1 MVAPTLAGGGSV
13 PTASPDALQPV
24 LFKDLLASGLEAA
37 ASLHAAT
44 SGVPTMGAATRTPQS
59 GNYSTG
65 TASPDTAEHHHIA
78 FYLPIHAASTG
89 ASDSIGT
96 KYSFTEET
104 LVVAR
109 GQGAQ
114 GLVLLRTLAQLED
127 LDPPVFISS

>member
-1 MVAPTLAGGGSV
+1 
-13 PTASPDALQPV
+13 
-24 LFKDLLASGLEAA
+24 
-37 ASLHAAT
+37 
-44 SGVPTMGAATRTPQS
+44 MGAATRVAQS
-59 GNYSTG
+59 GNDSDSTG
-65 TASPDTAEHHHIA
+65 TASPDTAQAEHHHIA

-114 GLVLLRTLAQLED
+114 GLVFLSSLAQD